1 MTVRW
6 TGRVSAGWCKRRP
19 RGDGRQA
26 RLSSLDDGEGVSAG
40 AVVRPL
46 RPSDGRGLEGP
57 HLLLAI
63 RGVGPARPHPG
74 HFTISRFR
82 TALGEKLTEELFLEL
97 ERQLRER
104 GVVLKKATLMDATLV
119 EARVRSPSLKEGRG
133 TKSPTDPDA
142 EWILLSP
149 WEAGPFGLQGAY
161 WGRSRVG
168 PSEARR
174 RSLPPRYTRARWPTI
189 W

>member
-1 MTVRW
+1 MMVK
-6 TGRVSAGWCKRRP
+6 V
-19 RGDGRQA
+19 
-26 RLSSLDDGEGVSAG
+26 
-40 AVVRPL
+40 
-46 RPSDGRGLEGP
+46 
-57 HLLLAI
+57 LLLEQWYVLSDPQMEEALRDRI
-63 RGVGPARPHPG
+63 SFRRFVGLDLQDHTPDHS
-74 HFTISRFR
+74 TISRFR
-82 TALGEKLTEELFLEL
+82 TALGEKLSEEPFLEL

-104 GVVLKKATLMDATLV
+104 GVVLEKGTLMDATLV
-119 EARVRSPSLKEGRG
+119 EARVRRPSLKEGRG

-174 RSLPPRYTRARWPTI
+174 RSLQPRYTRARWPTI